1 MYIVLEIQEE
11 QDGRTRVL
19 EPAFFEEKED
29 ALQKYYIVLSY
40 AVKSELAKHT
50 AMIVTPDGQVFK
62 SECYMFTPE
71 PEPAPEPEPTPEPE
85 PEEDEPVE
93 EEPAEETEDEED
105 EGLDN

>member
-19 EPAFFEEKED
+19 EPAFFEQKED

-50 AMIVTPDGQVFK
+50 AMIITPDGQVFK

-71 PEPAPEPEPTPEPE
+71 PEPEPEPTPEPE
-85 PEEDEPVE
+85 EDEPT
-93 EEPAEETEDEED
+93 EEPEEVED

>member
-11 QDGRTRVL
+11 QDGTTRVL
-19 EPAFFEEKED
+19 EPAFFEKKED

-50 AMIVTPDGQVFK
+50 AMIITPDGQVYK

-71 PEPAPEPEPTPEPE
+71 PEPTPEPDEE
-85 PEEDEPVE
+85 PIEEEQNEDS
-93 EEPAEETEDEED
+93 EEPAEESEETEE
-105 EGLDN
+105 

>member
-19 EPAFFEEKED
+19 EPAFYEDKAD

-71 PEPAPEPEPTPEPE
+71 PEPEPEV
-85 PEEDEPVE
+85 VE
-93 EEPAEETEDEED
+93 EPTE
-105 EGLDN
+105 